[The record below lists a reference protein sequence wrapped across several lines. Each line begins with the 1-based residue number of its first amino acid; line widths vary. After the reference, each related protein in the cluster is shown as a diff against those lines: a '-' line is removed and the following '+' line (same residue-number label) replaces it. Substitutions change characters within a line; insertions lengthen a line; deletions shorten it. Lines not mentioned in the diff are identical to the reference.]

1 MSVLSAA
8 RQKGLSR
15 KRGAGV
21 PGGKKAE
28 YMRVDQGVESS
39 RTKKVGAEKAQGSG
53 MSKRRKG
60 QKEGDETK
68 NKAKEAEGEDRDRK
82 GKETE

>member
-8 RQKGLSR
+8 GQKGLSR

-21 PGGKKAE
+21 PRGKRAE

-39 RTKKVGAEKAQGSG
+39 RTKKVGAEKRNVQEKTGAE
-53 MSKRRKG
+53 RRG
-60 QKEGDETK
+60 
-68 NKAKEAEGEDRDRK
+68 RD
-82 GKETE
+82 